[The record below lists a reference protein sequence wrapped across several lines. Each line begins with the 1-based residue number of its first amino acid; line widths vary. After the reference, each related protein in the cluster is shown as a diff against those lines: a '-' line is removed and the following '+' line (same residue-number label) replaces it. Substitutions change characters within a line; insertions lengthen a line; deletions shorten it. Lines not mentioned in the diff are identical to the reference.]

1 MWDRC
6 HISQNHSTYRNY
18 GTSWIS
24 DASASDNLSRNCSH
38 LYCGSFWNKTGSAM
52 RMPIKES
59 KQQNRSVQCHC
70 VCSIPRLIIWV
81 PWVPGAVSLLH
92 PLPWEAIKCRFNSVG
107 PRWSQ
112 LWTCSLQGKFYHWIC
127 HLVPVHR
134 NVSSLKPCDHPW
146 YHQMMTTSDNY
157 RKRMEQAGFNIL
169 KYDSLDHCSIEWIFV
184 QFIF

>member
-6 HISQNHSTYRNY
+6 HISQNHSADRNH

-24 DASASDNLSRNCSH
+24 DASASDNLSRHCSH
-38 LYCGSFWNKTGSAM
+38 LYCGSFWNKRRSAM
-52 RMPIKES
+52 RVPIKES
-59 KQQNRSVQCHC
+59 KKQNRSVQCHC

-127 HLVPVHR
+127 HLVSRSPKR
-134 NVSSLKPCDHPW
+134 FQFKTLWSSMISSNDDNVWQLS
-146 YHQMMTTSDNY
+146 
-157 RKRMEQAGFNIL
+157 KRMELAGFNIL
-169 KYDSLDHCSIEWIFV
+169 KYDFLDHCSIEWRFV